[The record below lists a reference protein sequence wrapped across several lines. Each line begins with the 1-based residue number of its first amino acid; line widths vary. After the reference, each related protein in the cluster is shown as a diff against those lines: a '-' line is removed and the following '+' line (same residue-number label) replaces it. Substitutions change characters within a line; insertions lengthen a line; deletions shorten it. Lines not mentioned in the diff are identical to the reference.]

1 MRIVALV
8 RAALLRSGDSLEKFW
23 YWIIF
28 AVPAAILLAAGLFIF
43 ATLPPRTVTMATGA
57 AGGAYHELG
66 LRYREILARSG
77 VRLRLVNTTGGLDNL
92 ARLRDRRSGV
102 QVGFIQGGTTT
113 KEESPNVESL
123 GTVFFEPLW
132 VFYRSGIGRGIEAF
146 RGRRVSI
153 GPEGSGGRALALE
166 ILKRNKIDSV
176 VGELLGFPPQE
187 TADKLVAGEIDI
199 AFIVSGWDS
208 PVVRR
213 LMEADGIEVVSA
225 PRPDALV
232 ALYPFLN
239 KVVLPAGVADLAA
252 NRPPADTIL
261 LAPKASL
268 AVRGDLSSA
277 IQYLLLNAA
286 VEVHSPPGIFHKA
299 GQFPAGESVD
309 LPLSEEAQRFYKSG
323 RPVLQAYLPFWMA
336 ALVERF
342 LVVFVPVL
350 VLLYPALSLL
360 PRAYD
365 WLMQS
370 RIRRLYD
377 EMKSIERELAL
388 GEGRDAL
395 NARLDRLYQSASELQ
410 LPVKYASMQYTL
422 RMHLDLVRARIAAS
436 EAGK

>member
-1 MRIVALV
+1 MP
-8 RAALLRSGDSLEKFW
+8 
-23 YWIIF
+23 
-28 AVPAAILLAAGLFIF
+28 AVILLAAGLIIF
-43 ATLPPRTVTMATGA
+43 ATLPPRTVTMATGP

-102 QVGFIQGGTTT
+102 HIAFIQGGTTT

-123 GTVFFEPLW
+123 GALFFEPLW
-132 VFYRSGIGRGIEAF
+132 LFYRSGIGDGIERY
-146 RGRRVSI
+146 RGRRISI
-153 GPEGSGGRALALE
+153 GLEGSGGRALALE
-166 ILKRNKIDSV
+166 ILKRTKVDAV

-187 TADKLVAGEIDI
+187 AADKLIAGDIDI
-199 AFIVSGWDS
+199 AFVVLGWDS

-213 LMEADGIEVVSA
+213 LIAADGIEVASV
-225 PRPDALV
+225 PRPDAFV
-232 ALYPFLN
+232 ALYPFLS

-252 NRPPADTIL
+252 NRPPADVVL
-261 LAPKASL
+261 LSAKASL
-268 AVRGDLSSA
+268 AVRNDLHPA

-286 VEVHSPPGIFHKA
+286 VEIHSPAGIFQKA
-299 GQFPAGESVD
+299 GQFPAAEAVD

-342 LVVFVPVL
+342 LVVFVPAL
-350 VLLYPALSLL
+350 VLLYPALRLL
-360 PRAYD
+360 PQGYD

-370 RIRRLYD
+370 KIRRLYD
-377 EMKSIERELAL
+377 EMKSIEHELAS
-388 GEGRDAL
+388 GQESPGAL
-395 NARLDRLYQSASELQ
+395 NAKLDRLYQSASELQ

-436 EAGK
+436 DAGK

>member
-1 MRIVALV
+1 M
-8 RAALLRSGDSLEKFW
+8 
-23 YWIIF
+23 
-28 AVPAAILLAAGLFIF
+28 PAAILLVAGLFIF
-43 ATLPPRTVTMATGA
+43 ITLPPRTVTMATGP

-102 QVGFIQGGTTT
+102 HAAFIQGGTTT
-113 KEESPNVESL
+113 KEESPKIESL
-123 GTVFFEPLW
+123 GTLFFEPLW
-132 VFYRSGIGRGIEAF
+132 LFYRSGIGEGLERY
-146 RGRRVSI
+146 RGRRISI
-153 GPEGSGGRALALE
+153 GSEGSGGRALALE
-166 ILKRNKIDSV
+166 ILKRTKVDAV
-176 VGELLGFPPQE
+176 VGELSGFPPQE
-187 TADKLVAGEIDI
+187 AADKLIAGEIDI
-199 AFIVSGWDS
+199 AFVVLGWDS

-213 LMEADGIEVVSA
+213 LMAADGIEVASV
-225 PRPDALV
+225 PRPDAFV
-232 ALYPFLN
+232 ALYPFLS

-252 NRPPADTIL
+252 NRPPADVVL
-261 LAPKASL
+261 LSAKASL
-268 AVRGDLSSA
+268 AVRSDLHPA

-286 VEVHSPPGIFHKA
+286 VAIHSPPGIFQKA
-299 GQFPAGESVD
+299 GQFPAAESVD

-350 VLLYPALSLL
+350 VLLYPALRLL
-360 PRAYD
+360 PQGYD

-370 RIRRLYD
+370 KIRRLYD
-377 EMKSIERELAL
+377 EMKAIERELASGQEPRGVL
-388 GEGRDAL
+388 DAK
-395 NARLDRLYQSASELQ
+395 LDRLYQSASELQ

-436 EAGK
+436 GAGK

>member
-1 MRIVALV
+1 M
-8 RAALLRSGDSLEKFW
+8 
-23 YWIIF
+23 
-28 AVPAAILLAAGLFIF
+28 
-43 ATLPPRTVTMATGA
+43 
-57 AGGAYHELG
+57 
-66 LRYREILARSG
+66 
-77 VRLRLVNTTGGLDNL
+77 
-92 ARLRDRRSGV
+92 
-102 QVGFIQGGTTT
+102 
-113 KEESPNVESL
+113 
-123 GTVFFEPLW
+123 
-132 VFYRSGIGRGIEAF
+132 
-146 RGRRVSI
+146 
-153 GPEGSGGRALALE
+153 
-166 ILKRNKIDSV
+166 
-176 VGELLGFPPQE
+176 
-187 TADKLVAGEIDI
+187 
-199 AFIVSGWDS
+199 
-208 PVVRR
+208 
-213 LMEADGIEVVSA
+213 
-225 PRPDALV
+225 
-232 ALYPFLN
+232 
-239 KVVLPAGVADLAA
+239 
-252 NRPPADTIL
+252 
-261 LAPKASL
+261 
-268 AVRGDLSSA
+268 RGDLSSA

-286 VEVHSPPGIFHKA
+286 VEIHSSPGIFHKA
-299 GQFPAGESVD
+299 GQFPAGELVD

-342 LVVFVPVL
+342 LVVFVPAL

>member
-1 MRIVALV
+1 M
-8 RAALLRSGDSLEKFW
+8 
-23 YWIIF
+23 
-28 AVPAAILLAAGLFIF
+28 PAAILLVAGLFIF
-43 ATLPPRTVTMATGA
+43 ITLPPRTVTMATGP

-92 ARLRDRRSGV
+92 ARLRNRRSGV
-102 QVGFIQGGTTT
+102 HAAFIQGGTTT
-113 KEESPNVESL
+113 KEESPKIESL
-123 GTVFFEPLW
+123 GTLFFEPLW
-132 VFYRSGIGRGIEAF
+132 LFYRSGIGEGLERY
-146 RGRRVSI
+146 RGRRISI

-166 ILKRNKIDSV
+166 ILKRTKVDAV
-176 VGELLGFPPQE
+176 VGELSGFPPQE
-187 TADKLVAGEIDI
+187 AADKLIAREIDV
-199 AFIVSGWDS
+199 AFFVLGWDS

-213 LMEADGIEVVSA
+213 LMAADGIEVASV
-225 PRPDALV
+225 PRPDAFV
-232 ALYPFLN
+232 ALYPFLS

-252 NRPPADTIL
+252 NRPPADVVL
-261 LAPKASL
+261 LSAKASL
-268 AVRGDLSSA
+268 AVRSDLHPA

-286 VEVHSPPGIFHKA
+286 VAIHSPPGIFQKA
-299 GQFPAGESVD
+299 GQFPAAESVD

-350 VLLYPALSLL
+350 VLLYPALRLL
-360 PRAYD
+360 PQGYD

-370 RIRRLYD
+370 KIRRLYD
-377 EMKSIERELAL
+377 EMKAIERELASGQEPRGVL
-388 GEGRDAL
+388 DAK
-395 NARLDRLYQSASELQ
+395 LDRLYQSASELQ

-436 EAGK
+436 GAGK

>member
-1 MRIVALV
+1 M
-8 RAALLRSGDSLEKFW
+8 
-23 YWIIF
+23 
-28 AVPAAILLAAGLFIF
+28 PAAILLVAGLFIF
-43 ATLPPRTVTMATGA
+43 ITLPPRTVTMATGP

-92 ARLRDRRSGV
+92 ARLRNRRSGV
-102 QVGFIQGGTTT
+102 HAAFIQGGTTT
-113 KEESPNVESL
+113 KEESPKIESL
-123 GTVFFEPLW
+123 GTLFFEPLW
-132 VFYRSGIGRGIEAF
+132 LFYRSGIGEGLERY
-146 RGRRVSI
+146 RGRRISI

-166 ILKRNKIDSV
+166 ILKRTKVDAV
-176 VGELLGFPPQE
+176 VGELSGFPPQE
-187 TADKLVAGEIDI
+187 AAGKLIAGEIDI
-199 AFIVSGWDS
+199 AFVVLGWDS

-213 LMEADGIEVVSA
+213 LMAADGIEVASV
-225 PRPDALV
+225 PRPDAFV
-232 ALYPFLN
+232 ALYPFLS

-252 NRPPADTIL
+252 NRPPADVVL
-261 LAPKASL
+261 LSAKASL
-268 AVRGDLSSA
+268 AVRSDLHPA

-286 VEVHSPPGIFHKA
+286 VAIHSPPGIFQKA
-299 GQFPAGESVD
+299 GQFPAAESVD

-350 VLLYPALSLL
+350 VLLYPALRLL
-360 PRAYD
+360 PQGYD

-370 RIRRLYD
+370 KIRRLYD
-377 EMKSIERELAL
+377 EMKAIERELASGQEPRGVL
-388 GEGRDAL
+388 DAK
-395 NARLDRLYQSASELQ
+395 LDRLYQSASELQ

-436 EAGK
+436 GAGK

>member
-1 MRIVALV
+1 M
-8 RAALLRSGDSLEKFW
+8 
-23 YWIIF
+23 
-28 AVPAAILLAAGLFIF
+28 PAAILLVAGLFIF
-43 ATLPPRTVTMATGA
+43 ITLPPRTVTMATGP

-92 ARLRDRRSGV
+92 ARLRNRRSGV
-102 QVGFIQGGTTT
+102 HAAFIQGGTTT
-113 KEESPNVESL
+113 KEESPKIESL
-123 GTVFFEPLW
+123 GTLFFEPLW
-132 VFYRSGIGRGIEAF
+132 LFYRSGIGEGLERY
-146 RGRRVSI
+146 RGRRISI

-166 ILKRNKIDSV
+166 IMKRTKVDAV
-176 VGELLGFPPQE
+176 VGELSGFPPQE
-187 TADKLVAGEIDI
+187 AADKLIAGEIDI
-199 AFIVSGWDS
+199 AFVVLGWDS

-213 LMEADGIEVVSA
+213 LMAADGIEVASV
-225 PRPDALV
+225 PRPDAFV
-232 ALYPFLN
+232 ALYPFLS

-252 NRPPADTIL
+252 NRPPADVVL
-261 LAPKASL
+261 LSAKASL
-268 AVRGDLSSA
+268 AVRSDLHPA

-286 VEVHSPPGIFHKA
+286 VEIHSPPGIFQKS

-350 VLLYPALSLL
+350 VLLYPALRLL
-360 PRAYD
+360 PQGYD

-370 RIRRLYD
+370 KIRRLYD
-377 EMKSIERELAL
+377 EMKAIERELASGQEPRGVL
-388 GEGRDAL
+388 DAK
-395 NARLDRLYQSASELQ
+395 LDRLYQSASELQ

-436 EAGK
+436 GAGK

>member
-1 MRIVALV
+1 M
-8 RAALLRSGDSLEKFW
+8 
-23 YWIIF
+23 
-28 AVPAAILLAAGLFIF
+28 PAAILLVAGLFIF
-43 ATLPPRTVTMATGA
+43 ITLPPRTVTMATGP

-92 ARLRDRRSGV
+92 ARLRNRRSGV
-102 QVGFIQGGTTT
+102 HAAFIQGGTTT
-113 KEESPNVESL
+113 KEESPKIESL
-123 GTVFFEPLW
+123 GTLFFEPLW
-132 VFYRSGIGRGIEAF
+132 LFYRSGIGEGLERY
-146 RGRRVSI
+146 RGRRISI

-166 ILKRNKIDSV
+166 ILKRTKVDAV
-176 VGELLGFPPQE
+176 VGELSGFPPQE
-187 TADKLVAGEIDI
+187 AADKLIAGEIDI
-199 AFIVSGWDS
+199 AFVVLGWDS

-213 LMEADGIEVVSA
+213 LMAEDGIEVASV
-225 PRPDALV
+225 PRPDAFV
-232 ALYPFLN
+232 ALYPFLS

-252 NRPPADTIL
+252 NRPPADVVL
-261 LAPKASL
+261 LSAKASL
-268 AVRGDLSSA
+268 AVRSDLHPA

-286 VEVHSPPGIFHKA
+286 VAIHSPPGIFQKA
-299 GQFPAGESVD
+299 GQFPAAESVD

-350 VLLYPALSLL
+350 VLLYPALRLL
-360 PRAYD
+360 PQGYD

-370 RIRRLYD
+370 KIRRLYD
-377 EMKSIERELAL
+377 EMKAIERELASGQEPRGVL
-388 GEGRDAL
+388 DAK
-395 NARLDRLYQSASELQ
+395 LDRLYQSASELQ

-436 EAGK
+436 GAGK

>member
-1 MRIVALV
+1 M
-8 RAALLRSGDSLEKFW
+8 
-23 YWIIF
+23 
-28 AVPAAILLAAGLFIF
+28 PAAILLVAGLFIF
-43 ATLPPRTVTMATGA
+43 ITLPPRTVTMATGP

-92 ARLRDRRSGV
+92 ARLRNRRSGV
-102 QVGFIQGGTTT
+102 HAAFIQGGTTT
-113 KEESPNVESL
+113 KDESPNVESL
-123 GTVFFEPLW
+123 GTLFFEPLW
-132 VFYRSGIGRGIEAF
+132 LFYRSGIGEGLERY
-146 RGRRVSI
+146 RGRRISI

-166 ILKRNKIDSV
+166 ILKRTKVDAV
-176 VGELLGFPPQE
+176 VGELSGFPPQE
-187 TADKLVAGEIDI
+187 AADKLIAGEIDI
-199 AFIVSGWDS
+199 AFVVLGWDS

-213 LMEADGIEVVSA
+213 LMAADGIEVASV
-225 PRPDALV
+225 PRPDAFV
-232 ALYPFLN
+232 ALYPFLS

-252 NRPPADTIL
+252 NRPPADVVL
-261 LAPKASL
+261 LSAKASL
-268 AVRGDLSSA
+268 AVRSDLHPA

-286 VEVHSPPGIFHKA
+286 VAIHSPPGIFQKA
-299 GQFPAGESVD
+299 GQFPAAESVD

-350 VLLYPALSLL
+350 VLLYPALRLL
-360 PRAYD
+360 PQGYD

-370 RIRRLYD
+370 KIRRLYD
-377 EMKSIERELAL
+377 EMKAIERELASGQEPRGVL
-388 GEGRDAL
+388 DAK
-395 NARLDRLYQSASELQ
+395 LDRLYQSASELQ

-436 EAGK
+436 GAGK

>member
-1 MRIVALV
+1 M
-8 RAALLRSGDSLEKFW
+8 
-23 YWIIF
+23 
-28 AVPAAILLAAGLFIF
+28 PAAILLVAGLFIF
-43 ATLPPRTVTMATGA
+43 ITLPPRTVTMATGP

-77 VRLRLVNTTGGLDNL
+77 VRLRLVNTTGGLDNV
-92 ARLRDRRSGV
+92 ARLGDRRSGV
-102 QVGFIQGGTTT
+102 HAAFVQNGTTT

-123 GTVFFEPLW
+123 GALFFEPLW
-132 VFYRSGIGRGIEAF
+132 LFYRSGIGEGIERY

-166 ILKRNKIDSV
+166 ILKRTKVDAI
-176 VGELLGFPPQE
+176 VGGLLEFPPQE
-187 TADKLVAGEIDI
+187 AADKLIAGEIDI
-199 AFIVSGWDS
+199 AFFVLGWES
-208 PVVRR
+208 PVARR
-213 LMEADGIEVVSA
+213 LLAADGIEVASV
-225 PRPDALV
+225 PRPHAFI

-252 NRPPADTIL
+252 NRPPTDVVL
-261 LAPKASL
+261 LSATASL
-268 AVRGDLSSA
+268 GVRGDLHPA

-286 VEVHSPPGIFHKA
+286 VAIHSPPGIFQKA
-299 GQFPAGESVD
+299 GQFPAAESVD

-350 VLLYPALSLL
+350 VLLYPALRLL
-360 PRAYD
+360 PQGYD

-370 RIRRLYD
+370 KIRHLYD
-377 EMKSIERELAL
+377 EMKSIERELVS
-388 GEGRDAL
+388 GREPPGAL
-395 NARLDRLYQSASELQ
+395 NAKLDRLYQSASELQ

>member
-1 MRIVALV
+1 MPI
-8 RAALLRSGDSLEKFW
+8 
-23 YWIIF
+23 
-28 AVPAAILLAAGLFIF
+28 AILLAAALFIF

-57 AGGAYHELG
+57 AGGANHELG
-66 LRYREILARSG
+66 LRYRDILARSG

-113 KEESPNVESL
+113 KDESPNVESL

-132 VFYRSGIGRGIEAF
+132 LFYRSGTGDGIERY
-146 RGRRVSI
+146 RGRRISI

-166 ILKRNKIDSV
+166 IMKRTKVDAV
-176 VGELLGFPPQE
+176 VGEVLGFPPQE
-187 TADKLVAGEIDI
+187 AADKLIAGAIDI
-199 AFIVSGWDS
+199 AFIVSGWES
-208 PVVRR
+208 PVVQR
-213 LMEADGIEVVSA
+213 LMAADGIEVANV
-225 PRPDALV
+225 PRPDAFI
-232 ALYPFLN
+232 ALYPFLT

-252 NRPPADTIL
+252 NRPPADVVL
-261 LAPKASL
+261 LSAKASL

-286 VEVHSPPGIFHKA
+286 VEIHSPPGIFQKA
-299 GQFPAGESVD
+299 GQFPAAESVD

-336 ALVERF
+336 ALVERI
-342 LVVFVPVL
+342 LVVFVPAL
-350 VLLYPALSLL
+350 VLLYPAFKLL
-360 PRAYD
+360 PQGYD

-370 RIRRLYD
+370 RILRLYD
-377 EMKSIERELAL
+377 EMKSIERELAS
-388 GEGRDAL
+388 GRDDPGTL

-410 LPVKYASMQYTL
+410 LPAKYASMQYTL

-436 EAGK
+436 ETGK